1 MIKGPEIPEV
11 NREHL
16 SLEKSMRSLTYSSS
30 QTTAA
35 YPKIGHCCLGTQ
47 VYPISHTRGTGN
59 NPDPLMVPI
68 RFPTGPL
75 KNTYKSYQ
83 SINLIGSN

>member
-1 MIKGPEIPEV
+1 MIKGPGIPEV

-16 SLEKSMRSLTYSSS
+16 PLEKSMRSLTYSSFYSSS

-35 YPKIGHCCLGTQ
+35 YPKIDHCCLGAQ
-47 VYPISHTRGTGN
+47 VYPISHTRGTVN

-75 KNTYKSYQ
+75 KNT
-83 SINLIGSN
+83 